1 MSGEAFDAKKL
12 IEAMAEFL
20 GLPLEDE
27 YREGITA
34 HLIVAH
40 SIAQGVLA
48 FETSDDAEPAPV
60 FEP

>member
-1 MSGEAFDAKKL
+1 
-12 IEAMAEFL
+12 MAEFL